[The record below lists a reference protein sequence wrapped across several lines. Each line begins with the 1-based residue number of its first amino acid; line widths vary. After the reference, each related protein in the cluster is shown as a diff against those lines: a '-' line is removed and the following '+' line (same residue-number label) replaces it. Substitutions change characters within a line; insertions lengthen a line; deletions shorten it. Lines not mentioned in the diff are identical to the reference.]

1 MCQKPFG
8 AYSSSKT
15 WLSKINLT
23 DSMCFFQGGS
33 PFILVF
39 GQGLPPEVNSARA
52 DFGKKTVAN
61 LKRTNAFNLS
71 GKIPGKFF
79 MA

>member
-1 MCQKPFG
+1 MTIAMQRVGLRERKH
-8 AYSSSKT
+8 SWRT
-15 WLSKINLT
+15 RVLSRT
-23 DSMCFFQGGS
+23 FA

-39 GQGLPPEVNSARA
+39 AQGLPPEVNSARA